1 MDKIDNGV
9 NYYIDRYAKEQR
21 ICVLSVEYQS
31 LEDGE
36 QKKQCYETLKVLL
49 IELYGVVALSNI

>member
-21 ICVLSVEYQS
+21 ISVLSVEYQS
-31 LEDGE
+31 LEGE

>member
-31 LEDGE
+31 LEGE
-36 QKKQCYETLKVLL
+36 QKKQCYETIKALL